1 MFKRRTTNKRVE
13 KRHRFYRMSR
23 SLLDWAKLMGGIVV
37 ISLVVFGMY
46 QFFVCSS
53 YFELRKV
60 EVSGELKHI
69 SRGNLIRLAKVPYGK
84 NLFAVSLRQI
94 SKNVHRHPWIHHVQV
109 RRQFPHTLSMYV
121 KEHEKFAV
129 LVVSKKGK
137 DSSDSY
143 YMNNQG
149 TLFRKASGVKN
160 HDLPLITGFKK
171 EGLKNYPSYFRPKVK
186 ETFDFLQTFLKVSAS
201 QTFVVKEIHYNIT
214 EGIWVSVNKG
224 GDTPTMAIYF
234 GKTNLNESLSRWD
247 QFIKTIGDKKWFK
260 SVDLQVKDKIFA
272 RI

>member
-1 MFKRRTTNKRVE
+1 
-13 KRHRFYRMSR
+13 MSR
-23 SLLDWAKLMGGIVV
+23 SLIDWAKLTGVIGIVC
-37 ISLVVFGMY
+37 LVVFGMY

-60 EVSGELKHI
+60 EINGELKHI
-69 SRGNLIRLAKVPYGK
+69 NRDNLIRLAKVPYGK
-84 NLFAVSLRQI
+84 NLFAVSLQQI

-109 RRQFPHTLSMYV
+109 RRQFPHTLSIYI

-129 LVVSKKGK
+129 LVTSKKAEA
-137 DSSDSY
+137 SSDEAKNDADYY

-149 TLFRKASGVKN
+149 ILFKKGAEIGDG
-160 HDLPLITGFKK
+160 DLPLITGFNKS
-171 EGLKNYPSYFRPKVK
+171 GLKNYPGYFRPKVK
-186 ETFDFLQTFLKVSAS
+186 EVFDFLKTFVGMPES

-224 GDTPTMAIYF
+224 GDTPAMAVYF
-234 GKTNLNESLSRWD
+234 GKNDLNESLFRWS
-247 QFIKTIGDKKWFK
+247 QFVGTIGDAKWFK